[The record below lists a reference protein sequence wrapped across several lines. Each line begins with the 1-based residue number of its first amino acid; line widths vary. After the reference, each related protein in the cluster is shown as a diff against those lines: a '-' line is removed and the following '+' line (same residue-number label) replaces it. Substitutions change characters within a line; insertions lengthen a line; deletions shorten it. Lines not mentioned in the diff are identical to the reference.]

1 MAKPAIKNAIICV
14 DDEPIIVDAL
24 KDQLQRRFGDKLL
37 VETSESGEDAL
48 ELFKELLDDGYEVP
62 VVVADYIMPGLKGD
76 EMLAR
81 MHQISPDTRNIL
93 LTGQANIEG
102 VANAV
107 NYANLYRFITKPWD
121 EEDLALTIKEAKKSY
136 SQTKELKEK
145 NIELARLN
153 ESLEKKV
160 AERTK
165 DLRELNATKDKFFS
179 IIAHD
184 LKNPFNALL
193 NFSEF
198 LKDNIDETPEDDVVE
213 YLGAM
218 HEAAKSGYR
227 LLENL
232 LDWSRAQTGRLLYE
246 PEKIYLKP
254 IITNTFELLSKN
266 AEEKN
271 IELHNKVGDE
281 VTAWADENMI
291 NTVFRNLVSNA
302 IKYSN
307 AGGTIKVDAKQ
318 LNGNVEVDVTDE
330 GIGISKENISRLFR
344 VDSNLSTKGTR
355 DEGGTGLGLILC
367 KEFIERNEGQIGA
380 ESEKGK
386 GSRFYFT
393 LPKNASNP

>member
-1 MAKPAIKNAIICV
+1 MAKPAKKNTIICV

-37 VETSESGEDAL
+37 VETSESGEEAL
-48 ELFKELLDDGYEVP
+48 ELFKELVDDGYEVP

-76 EMLAR
+76 EMLAE

-121 EEDLALTIKEAKKSY
+121 EEDLALTIKEARKSY
-136 SQTKELKEK
+136 NQTKELKEK

-271 IELHNKVGDE
+271 IELHNRVGGE
-281 VTAWADENMI
+281 EAAWADENMI

-302 IKYSN
+302 IKYSHE
-307 AGGTIKVDAKQ
+307 GGTVKIDAKQ
-318 LNGNVEVDVTDE
+318 LNGDVEVDVEDE

-367 KEFIERNEGQIGA
+367 KEFIERNKGIIGV

-393 LPKNASNP
+393 LPKNAANA